1 MEERLSQDC
10 PQLSLEEAAIDQ
22 HSPTKGMPKKLT
34 RAQVIRNLLETQA
47 GQAPTAAN
55 TFWKKRKATSNAIDK
70 RTSETAFTTFLD
82 SECSDLAF
90 EDNHPGHASHQLWQK
105 GEKVKCTQCGC
116 QWNLDGEQ
124 RIITNQSLTTVCKG
138 AGTKGSPPLS
148 EFFKKK
154 SDSQG
159 QAEADAQQPT
169 EAHEQAVSTRPTPR
183 RLHFPTALDERE
195 SRTTS
200 SATDQ
205 VMTTSEEDT
214 AADAGYE
221 VDFF

>member
-105 GEKVKCTQCGC
+105 GEKLTCKLCGL
-116 QWNLDGEQ
+116 QLHLDGQ
-124 RIITNQSLTTVCKG
+124 KRIIQTAAFRKECKG
-138 AGTKGSPPLS
+138 AGLKGSPPLQEIFRRQTTLAPS
-148 EFFKKK
+148 
-154 SDSQG
+154 
-159 QAEADAQQPT
+159 QPT
-169 EAHEQAVSTRPTPR
+169 ASLTCQPHWINLTNHRQNSGQGGCVSPR
-183 RLHFPTALDERE
+183 H
-195 SRTTS
+195 
-200 SATDQ
+200 
-205 VMTTSEEDT
+205 
-214 AADAGYE
+214 
-221 VDFF
+221 